1 MGDVHVVGKVH
12 STSWV
17 MRDQPQSVGWR
28 LLMVID
34 PFLGDPWKKA
44 PFMGVTSGAHLWWME
59 SNSQLYIH
67 IYIYKLFMS
76 VWSKVT
82 NKQHTY
88 IHIYRQSTHK
98 AIAVASNKGWRILY
112 YNIYIYRERDYPI
125 CMYIYIYVYV
135 DVSPSLASLPI
146 PFLGHNTFRS
156 GPPARRQKEQEP
168 DGALA
173 RELLWDVSRGDACLL
188 AKCTFGLCSFALR
201 KFRNT

>member
-12 STSWV
+12 
-17 MRDQPQSVGWR
+17 QSVGWR

-59 SNSQLYIH
+59 SNSQLYIY

-88 IHIYRQSTHK
+88 IHICRQSTHK

-112 YNIYIYRERDYPI
+112 YNIYIYRERETIP
-125 CMYIYIYVYV
+125 YIYIYMYV

-188 AKCTFGLCSFALR
+188 AKCTFGLRSFALR
-201 KFRNT
+201 KIRNT